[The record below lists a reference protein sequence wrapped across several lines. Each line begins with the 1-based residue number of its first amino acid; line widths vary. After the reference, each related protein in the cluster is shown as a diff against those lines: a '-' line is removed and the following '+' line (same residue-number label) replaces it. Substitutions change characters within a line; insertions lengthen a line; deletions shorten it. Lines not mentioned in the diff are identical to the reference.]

1 MASQPNADADSEPNA
16 NIHVNLDQYEHANE
30 HLHFHAYGNCNP
42 DIYSHIHQYCH
53 LDSDFY
59 VHPNIYAKLHHY
71 LHRHTNAKQYPNRN
85 AIGSLALGD
94 TMAKMF
100 SKLRVIFFL
109 LLLISMAAC
118 ASPASPTQLSS
129 NPSPESND
137 QANAESVST
146 ASPDT
151 GGAIILTIWLP
162 PEFDVAGGNLAANLL
177 QDKLAEFTE
186 QHPQVRIEIR
196 VKAEEGT
203 GGMLD
208 SLLAA
213 QSAAPLAQPDLILL
227 PHIQLQDAA
236 QSGVLSPISGSS
248 TEVDSRDW
256 YPFAQQMASIDGQN
270 YGIPFAADALA
281 VAFRPTAVSTIPSNW
296 NAYLEARRP
305 LGLAVA
311 DPWAQFSLAEL
322 AALHEKS
329 GDVSEFS
336 FTEQDLV
343 GLFEFYSSAQAR
355 GVFPFW
361 FTQYQTY
368 EQSWQAFTE
377 GRVPMVV
384 AWTSKIFDSR
394 NLEILGS
401 PLPTQSGRDFTLVKG
416 WVLVISTPY
425 TERIQLVTELAEFLT
440 TPEFIAQWSAAAGLL
455 PSRASSLAAWAPDAR
470 QALASQIV
478 LGAVALPPKAT
489 LEVWGQPL
497 ADAMV
502 GILKQELT
510 TQEAVDGILAAVANP
525 E

>member
-1 MASQPNADADSEPNA
+1 
-16 NIHVNLDQYEHANE
+16 
-30 HLHFHAYGNCNP
+30 
-42 DIYSHIHQYCH
+42 
-53 LDSDFY
+53 
-59 VHPNIYAKLHHY
+59 
-71 LHRHTNAKQYPNRN
+71 
-85 AIGSLALGD
+85 
-94 TMAKMF
+94 MAKMF
-100 SKLRVIFFL
+100 SKLRVIFTL
-109 LLLISMAAC
+109 LVLTAVSAC
-118 ASPASPTQLSS
+118 AGQASPTQPSS
-129 NPSPESND
+129 SSTPESSDQGSTPSPN
-137 QANAESVST
+137 T
-146 ASPDT
+146 ASPDA
-151 GGAIILTIWLP
+151 GGAIILIIWLP

-177 QDKLAEFTE
+177 QDRLAEFTE

-227 PHIQLQDAA
+227 PHIQLQAA
-236 QSGVLSPISGSS
+236 VQSGVLNPISTS
-248 TEVDSRDW
+248 TTEEDSRDW
-256 YPFAQQMASIDGQN
+256 YPFAQQMATIDGQA

-311 DPWAQFSLAEL
+311 DPWSQFSLAEL
-322 AALHEKS
+322 AALHQGS
-329 GDVSEFS
+329 GDATEFS
-336 FTEQDLV
+336 FTEHDLRD
-343 GLFEFYSSAQAR
+343 LFEFYSSAQAR

-384 AWTSKIFDSR
+384 SWTSKILDSR
-394 NLEILGS
+394 NTEILGS
-401 PLPTQSGRDFTLVKG
+401 PLPTQNGHDFTLVKG
-416 WVLVISTPY
+416 WVLVSSTPY
-425 TERIQLVTELAEFLT
+425 AERIQLVTELAEFLT

-478 LGAVALPPKAT
+478 LSAVALPPKST
-489 LEVWGQPL
+489 LEVWGKPL
-497 ADAMV
+497 ADAMI

-510 TQEAVDGILAAVANP
+510 PQEAVDAVLSAVANP